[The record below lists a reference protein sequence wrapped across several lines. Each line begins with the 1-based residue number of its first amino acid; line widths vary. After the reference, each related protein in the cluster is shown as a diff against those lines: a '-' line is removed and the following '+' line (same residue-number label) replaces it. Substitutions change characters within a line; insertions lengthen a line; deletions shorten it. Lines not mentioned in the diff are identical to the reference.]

1 MGLAY
6 YPRPGEI
13 LVCHYDRV
21 AMGAE
26 MIKSRP
32 VVVIGPRLRRRGNL
46 VGVVPLSTTDPA
58 PAENYHCRL
67 ELTAALPAPFDRPV
81 MWAKCDMY
89 GSVALERLDRFKLAP
104 RQRGAR
110 RQWVA
115 GKVSDEQLAQ
125 LRKAVLHGLGFA
137 QP

>member
-1 MGLAY
+1 MY
-6 YPRPGEI
+6 YPRCGEI
-13 LVCHYDRV
+13 IVCHYDRV

-46 VGVVPLSTTDPA
+46 VGVVPLSTTEPA
-58 PAENYHCRL
+58 PVQDYHCRL
-67 ELTAALPAPFDRPV
+67 ELAMALPAPFDKAV

-89 GSVALERLDRFKLAP
+89 GSVALERLDRFKVSPQHRGAP
-104 RQRGAR
+104 RQWRT
-110 RQWVA
+110 
-115 GKVSDEQLAQ
+115 GKVSDEQLAA
-125 LRKAVLHGLGFA
+125 LRAALLHGLGFA